1 MNSANVIE
9 VIGKSKKSF
18 DDAIAN
24 AVKDTCKSKD
34 VVGIDVINLTAN
46 VKKGKIIEYK
56 ACIKMACC

>member
-9 VIGKSKKSF
+9 VIGKSKKGF

-56 ACIKMACC
+56 SCIKMACC